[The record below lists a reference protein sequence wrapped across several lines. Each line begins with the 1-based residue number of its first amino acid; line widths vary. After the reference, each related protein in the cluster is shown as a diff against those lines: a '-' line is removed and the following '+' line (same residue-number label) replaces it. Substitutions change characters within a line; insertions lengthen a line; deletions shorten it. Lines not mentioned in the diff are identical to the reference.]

1 MSVLA
6 VAPTPAFN
14 VEKTENSIANTTEHN
29 INTDHG
35 THLLMNY
42 GQYNINIKQR
52 GARLSQA
59 FKQL

>member
-14 VEKTENSIANTTEHN
+14 VEKAENSIANTTEHN

-35 THLLMNY
+35 THLSMNY
-42 GQYNINIKQR
+42 GQNNINIKQR
-52 GARLSQA
+52 GEGLS
-59 FKQL
+59 